1 MPALLQNVM
10 RTSLVTCFVPIL
22 LVGGVVT
29 SYNAANRKMAAVWV
43 DTVCGD
49 AAGPP

>member
-1 MPALLQNVM
+1 MLIQNVI

-29 SYNAANRKMAAVWV
+29 GYQYFNKKTDSMEGN
-43 DTVCGD
+43 
-49 AAGPP
+49 